1 LLEAIAD
8 RLGLTWTAAESEDR
22 LGAAMPGVRPSQSEL
37 EILGCLIETGQVTA
51 IENWAKRIQMLNPE
65 CAGYVERVLQ
75 ALETLD
81 FKTLEQLSAT
91 NSVKYEDQGEAQR

>member
-1 LLEAIAD
+1 
-8 RLGLTWTAAESEDR
+8 
-22 LGAAMPGVRPSQSEL
+22 
-37 EILGCLIETGQVTA
+37 
-51 IENWAKRIQMLNPE
+51 MLNPE

-81 FKTLEQLSAT
+81 FKALEQLSAI